1 MRRLTSILL
10 LLLAG
15 CVVVPKP
22 PMPLILPPMP
32 AARPA
37 WTPPPF
43 QLLSWNYDAPMPME
57 GVVFEV
63 WRSERLPANWL
74 LYAVTNKPP
83 VLILN
88 GFYIVR
94 ARELETGQVSEWN
107 SR

>member
-1 MRRLTSILL
+1 MRRLTSILI

-15 CVVVPKP
+15 CAVAPKP
-22 PMPLILPPMP
+22 PMPLILPPMS

-43 QLLSWNYDAPMPME
+43 QLLSWNYDAPMPRA

-63 WRSERLPANWL
+63 WRSEQLPADWVL
-74 LYAVTNKPP
+74 FSETDRPP
-83 VLILN
+83 ISVPP

-94 ARELETGQVSEWN
+94 ARESDTGKVSDWN
-107 SR
+107 TR